1 MTAELGT
8 PLAALPRRLGEN
20 GNLPVDSRRAFD
32 TVFVT

>member
-1 MTAELGT
+1 MTAELRA
-8 PLAALPRRLGEN
+8 LIAALPCTLGKN